1 MGRCSCLIHSL
12 VITRPKFTPPPLLPT
27 APLPFRGQSLVADN
41 GVWVSVYGC
50 VVTICGCSRWGCVEF
65 SDFMR
70 ATEYGCREH
79 VATIG

>member
-27 APLPFRGQSLVADN
+27 ALIPFRGQSLVSGN

-50 VVTICGCSRWGCVEF
+50 VVYADVVVGVVLSCVLF
-65 SDFMR
+65 
-70 ATEYGCREH
+70 
-79 VATIG
+79 VALVW